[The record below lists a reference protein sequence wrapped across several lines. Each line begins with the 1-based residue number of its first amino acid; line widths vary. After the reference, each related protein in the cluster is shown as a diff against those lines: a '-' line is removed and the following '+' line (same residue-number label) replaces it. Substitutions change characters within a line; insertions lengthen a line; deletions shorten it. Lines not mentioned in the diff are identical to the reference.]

1 MTLLSK
7 VFGCFSFLT
16 RRHSSGQYSKGNQE
30 CSSIQEEPIQRP
42 PEDTDIEEKMGYED
56 SLDEMEILPDF
67 STAAEPVLIQVEE
80 PEYQNPLTIFP
91 RSSTTVAKPLLIQ
104 VAPLHP
110 LPDEVETG
118 PSFFT
123 VAEQLMAQFEE
134 PEKETPP
141 DEEKKLASSSIKVA
155 ETLMVLEA
163 TWHLTLPAEEEI
175 LPSFSTVAEPV
186 MVQMAPAAVEQ
197 ERPPERRGRRR
208 TKNFLSAEEEIL
220 PSVAEPVMVQM
231 APAQVEQERPPE
243 RRGRRRTTNFL
254 SADEEILPSV
264 AEPVMVQMAPAQV
277 EQERPPERR
286 GRRRTKNFLS
296 AEEEILP
303 SVAEPVMVQM
313 APAEVEQE
321 RPPERRGRRRTT
333 NFLSAEVEILPS
345 VAEPVMVQMAPAE
358 VEQERP
364 PERRGRRRTKKE
376 RKTDSSTIKCPDTT
390 PPPAK
395 PKLAWMDSP
404 AQNTKADEEMMK
416 KEREVEDET
425 PEKQETESVEM
436 IVEVDLRQE
445 RKMKKKRKT
454 EYATPPPPAK
464 VKLAWM
470 ETDNTKVEKMK
481 REDEKERLERQANKI
496 EDTKTEQAANI
507 TPPPA
512 KGKRMNV
519 QESECSSKISQQSSR
534 RWKGF
539 HLIYKLAEKKSA
551 AEKEKKATRKEKKI
565 QRQLLHE
572 KYVNDPSMK
581 HLLINKNNRFNNSY
595 CCGLTLFI

>member
-1 MTLLSK
+1 MTFLSK

-16 RRHSSGQYSKGNQE
+16 RRHSSGQYSKSNQE

-42 PEDTDIEEKMGYED
+42 PEDTDVEEKMGYED

-80 PEYQNPLTIFP
+80 PEYQTPLTIFP

-123 VAEQLMAQFEE
+123 VDEPLMAQFKE

-141 DEEKKLASSSIKVA
+141 DEQKKMPCSSIKVA
-155 ETLMVLEA
+155 GTLMVQEA

-175 LPSFSTVAEPV
+175 LSVAEPV
-186 MVQMAPAAVEQ
+186 MVQMVPAQVEQERPPERRGRRRTKNFLSAEEEILPSVAEPVMVYMASAQVEQ

-231 APAQVEQERPPE
+231 V
-243 RRGRRRTTNFL
+243 
-254 SADEEILPSV
+254 
-264 AEPVMVQMAPAQV
+264 PAQV

-313 APAEVEQE
+313 VPAQ
-321 RPPERRGRRRTT
+321 
-333 NFLSAEVEILPS
+333 
-345 VAEPVMVQMAPAE
+345 

-376 RKTDSSTIKCPDTT
+376 RKTVSSKCPDAT

-404 AQNTKADEEMMK
+404 MSMEKV
-416 KEREVEDET
+416 REVEDET
-425 PEKQETESVEM
+425 PEKKETDSVEM
-436 IVEVDLRQE
+436 IVELD
-445 RKMKKKRKT
+445 RKRMKKERKT
-454 EYATPPPPAK
+454 EYATPPPAK

-470 ETDNTKVEKMK
+470 EMDNTKVTHMKK

-496 EDTKTEQAANI
+496 EDTKTEQTANI

-519 QESECSSKISQQSSR
+519 QESECSSKIRQQSSR

-539 HLIYKLAEKKSA
+539 HLFHKLAEKKSA
-551 AEKEKKATRKEKKI
+551 AEKEKKETRKEEKI
-565 QRQLLHE
+565 QRKLLHE

-581 HLLINKNNRFNNSY
+581 HQLINKYNNSY
-595 CCGLTLFI
+595 CCGLILFV